1 MSPTGTNW
9 HSLLWCCAPISTVAY
24 QAPQGLFPCFSQTI
38 MGTHPGSQSGR
49 FTLSKYASCV
59 ILFPPKM
66 LFSHVTKLYPHHLPL
81 TSSSLKSSSPMKLSC
96 HSHWKA
102 SLLQASRAVV
112 SQPGAIVAQ
121 HLLYMNTLLKLDIW
135 QSLETFLVVTTG
147 VGGGVGRVVSNI

>member
-1 MSPTGTNW
+1 
-9 HSLLWCCAPISTVAY
+9 
-24 QAPQGLFPCFSQTI
+24 
-38 MGTHPGSQSGR
+38 
-49 FTLSKYASCV
+49 
-59 ILFPPKM
+59 
-66 LFSHVTKLYPHHLPL
+66 
-81 TSSSLKSSSPMKLSC
+81 MKLSC